1 MCSKTPRTLC
11 LLHAL
16 RVRIPFNSKEFTWL
30 LIFCL
35 LFTGAV
41 FHVSNNRTYSSTIHA
56 LKNHANPDSAKK
68 ICQNVRILFYN
79 VENLYD
85 PYDDST
91 TMDDEF
97 TPTGRKHWT
106 YGKFQAKLNHLARTL
121 ISVSRWDT
129 LGLIG
134 FCEIENRFVLNK
146 LIYDTPIKPYGYRI
160 IHRDSPDARG
170 VDVAAIYQ
178 PKKLKLISFRYFP
191 IRFPFDTTARTR
203 DILYVKALLFGT
215 DTIHLFVNHWPSRM
229 GGQDESSPRRNF
241 VACRLRTLMD
251 SIRDRIP
258 GCAVIAMGD
267 LNDEPGD
274 ESIRRRLGAAVS
286 YPDTSCYYNLMG
298 MKNLPWTEG
307 TIKYHGRWSI
317 FDQFIVSRSMLDGTS
332 ALYTAPALAGVCK
345 LPFLVKEDASY
356 FGDQLSRT
364 YIGPRYNG
372 GFSDHLPVTV
382 EIRKR

>member
-1 MCSKTPRTLC
+1 M
-11 LLHAL
+11 A
-16 RVRIPFNSKEFTWL
+16 NWL
-30 LIFCL
+30 WVICQ
-35 LFTGAV
+35 LFTGVLIHA
-41 FHVSNNRTYSSTIHA
+41 SNHLTYSSEIPS
-56 LKNHANPDSAKK
+56 LKNYANPDSAGKN
-68 ICQNVRILFYN
+68 CQNVRILFYN

-91 TMDDEF
+91 TLDDEF
-97 TPTGRKHWT
+97 TPAGKKHWT

-121 ISVSRWDT
+121 ISISRWDT
-129 LGLIG
+129 LGFIG

-146 LIYDTPIKPYGYRI
+146 LIYDTPLKPYGYRI

-170 VDVAAIYQ
+170 VDVAALYQ
-178 PKKLKLISFRYFP
+178 PKKLKIILLRYFP
-191 IRFPFDTTARTR
+191 IRFPFDTIARTR
-203 DILYVKALLFGT
+203 DILYVKALLFGA
-215 DTIHLFVNHWPSRM
+215 DTLHLFVNHWPSRM
-229 GGQDESSPRRNF
+229 GGQEESSPRRNF
-241 VACRLRTLMD
+241 VARRLRALMD
-251 SIRDRIP
+251 SLRQRDRL
-258 GCAVIAMGD
+258 CAILAMGD

-274 ESIRRRLGAAVS
+274 ESIRRKLGAAIS
-286 YPDTSCYYNLMG
+286 YPDTSKFFNLMG
-298 MKNLPWTEG
+298 LKDLPWTEG

-332 ALYTAPALAGVCK
+332 SLYTTPALAGVCK